1 MNLNDAYLVG
11 SYTEFLVLLPYLV
24 KVHEKEGLIL
34 MRERALGEVKR
45 ILNSNEVLA
54 NVVDEISDLMM
65 DLEKLP
71 KRVRELKPEDVL
83 ELGKAASRWRSEIS
97 RELESIVRSSS

>member
-1 MNLNDAYLVG
+1 MNLSDAYLVG

-24 KVHEKEGLIL
+24 KVHEKESLIL

-45 ILNSNEVLA
+45 ILNSNEALA
-54 NVVDEISDLMM
+54 NVVDEISNLMT

-71 KRVRELKPEDVL
+71 KRARELKPEDVL